1 MSTKTIPEGYVQA
14 NHALL
19 NEQIN
24 HLIESIL
31 PQFEKSMK
39 SYVAFNIAFLTI
51 GFTEIFLLVIF
62 FAFLAKSSILAFS
75 LAFVFLTFFS
85 YFILRVYYQSKKPE
99 QLIEIRDKFL
109 RSCKALLNYQEGVSE
124 HHIAL
129 SKACTRFADSLH
141 GREYDF
147 YELPTWFPKLDFSIE
162 KFSCWW
168 HWSDIHRMKEMLLI
182 ASVEENIKLVK
193 CEPTNLQVHAALAN
207 AYVIL
212 SQLYVDPRKG
222 ENGEEDQWIPQ
233 DRFNAAMQEK
243 FRKTAEKAIEEFK
256 ILHHYAPQDPWVH
269 AQLAYSY
276 HDLKMPKE
284 EIKEYENILRINP
297 DDKDTLYKLGILYF
311 QQGMNA
317 QGLRIFEEL
326 KRANPKKAEMLIKN
340 YGAHELVS
348 S

>member
-1 MSTKTIPEGYVQA
+1 MSTKTIPDGYVQA

-39 SYVAFNIAFLTI
+39 SYVTFNIAFLTL

-75 LAFVFLTFFS
+75 LAFVFLTFFA
-85 YFILRVYYQSKKPE
+85 YFILRVCYQSKKPE
-99 QLIEIRDKFL
+99 QLIEIRDKFI
-109 RSCKALLNYQEGVSE
+109 RSCKALLNYEEGVSE

-129 SKACTRFADSLH
+129 AKACTRFAESLH

-147 YELPTWFPKLDFSIE
+147 YELPKLLGSTQFSIE

-168 HWSDIHRMKEMLLI
+168 HWNDIHKMKELLLM

-207 AYVIL
+207 SYVIL
-212 SQLYVDPRKG
+212 SQIYVDPR
-222 ENGEEDQWIPQ
+222 NTAEEADLWVPA
-233 DRFNAAMQEK
+233 DRFGASMEEK

-297 DDKDTLYKLGILYF
+297 DDKETLYKLGILYF

-317 QGLRIFEEL
+317 QGLRIYEDL

-340 YGAHELVS
+340 YGSQDPV
-348 S
+348 

>member
-1 MSTKTIPEGYVQA
+1 MSTKTIPDGYVQA
-14 NHALL
+14 NHSLL

-31 PQFEKSMK
+31 PQFEKNMK
-39 SYVAFNIAFLTI
+39 SFVTFNIAYLTL
-51 GFTEIFLLVIF
+51 GFVEIFLLVIF
-62 FAFLAKSSILAFS
+62 FAFLAKSAILAFS

-85 YFILRVYYQSKKPE
+85 YFILRVYFQSKKPE
-99 QLIEIRDKFL
+99 QLIEIREKFI
-109 RSCKALLNYQEGVSE
+109 RSCKALLNYQEGIPE

-129 SKACTRFADSLH
+129 SKACCRFADSLH

-147 YELPTWFPKLDFSIE
+147 YTVPKWLNTYQMPIE

-168 HWSDIHRMKEMLLI
+168 HWNDIHRMKEMLLM

-193 CEPTNLQVHAALAN
+193 CEPTSLQVHAALAN
-207 AYVIL
+207 AYVML
-212 SQLYVDPRKG
+212 SQLYVDPRKA
-222 ENGEEDQWIPQ
+222 EDYVEDQWVAP
-233 DRFNAAMQEK
+233 DRYSPAMEAK

-297 DDKDTLYKLGILYF
+297 DDKETLYKLGTLYF

-326 KRANPKKAEMLIKN
+326 KKSNPKKAEGLIKS
-340 YGAHELVS
+340 YGSQEEN
-348 S
+348 

>member
-1 MSTKTIPEGYVQA
+1 MSTKTIPDGYVQA

-31 PQFEKSMK
+31 PQFEKNMK
-39 SYVAFNIAFLTI
+39 SFVTFNVAYLTL
-51 GFTEIFLLVIF
+51 GSLEIVLLVIF

-99 QLIEIRDKFL
+99 QLVEIRDKFI
-109 RSCKALLNYQEGVSE
+109 RSCKALLNYQDGIPE

-129 SKACTRFADSLH
+129 SKACCRFADNLH

-147 YELPTWFPKLDFSIE
+147 YALPKWLDSYQSPIE

-168 HWSDIHRMKEMLLI
+168 HWNDIHRMKEMLLM

-193 CEPTNLQVHAALAN
+193 CEPTSLQVHAALAN
-207 AYVIL
+207 AYVML
-212 SQLYVDPRKG
+212 SQLYVDPRKAEG
-222 ENGEEDQWIPQ
+222 YVEDQWIAP
-233 DRFNAAMQEK
+233 DRYGPVMEGN

-297 DDKDTLYKLGILYF
+297 DDKDTLYKLGTLYF

-326 KRANPKKAEMLIKN
+326 KRSNPKKAESLIKS
-340 YGAHELVS
+340 YGSHEEK
-348 S
+348 